1 MNKKSFKLRSGNSPK
16 FKEMGSSPVNLR
28 KFGVGEK
35 EAVSP
40 TKANVDMKNI
50 LDNVMDSENFKD
62 KEKQAKTEVA
72 AEGNKKGKGKKALGA
87 IGDILM
93 AGIDAGAGTSYGA
106 KKEKEKKAKE
116 IEEKTQ
122 QKVLDAEERDH
133 QRKIELLTLANKK
146 KDDKDKD
153 KEEPV
158 FVDSNNDGI
167 NDADQPDLFN
177 EDGSPKENKDNPE
190 TENTEE

>member
-116 IEEKTQ
+116 TEEKTQ

-146 KDDKDKD
+146 KDDKDK
-153 KEEPV
+153 PV

-167 NDADQPDLFN
+167 NDADQPNLFN

-190 TENTEE
+190 TENTEEE

>member
-40 TKANVDMKNI
+40 PKANVDMKNI
-50 LDNVMDSENFKD
+50 LDN
-62 KEKQAKTEVA
+62 
-72 AEGNKKGKGKKALGA
+72 
-87 IGDILM
+87 
-93 AGIDAGAGTSYGA
+93 GTSYGA

-116 IEEKTQ
+116 TEEKTQ

-190 TENTEE
+190 TETENIEEE

>member
-116 IEEKTQ
+116 TEEKTQ

-146 KDDKDKD
+146 KDDKDK
-153 KEEPV
+153 PV

-190 TENTEE
+190 TENTEEE